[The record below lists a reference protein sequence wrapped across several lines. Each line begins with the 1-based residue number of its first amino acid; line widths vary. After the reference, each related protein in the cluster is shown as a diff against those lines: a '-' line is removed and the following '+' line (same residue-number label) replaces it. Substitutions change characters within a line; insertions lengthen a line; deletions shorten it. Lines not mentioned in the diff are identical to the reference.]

1 MVWIWGSGLA
11 LAALALLAWAFA
23 RLRRPAPADP
33 ELQRLVHSLQRQR
46 HTPTLGSPRGSL
58 LLPILAF
65 ELMSAPMRQLYDRSR
80 EADAALLELLLAAP
94 QDLERRL
101 AVASLQRLTR
111 EVRRRLLV
119 ALTEQGQAN
128 PAEDLTTLARRLD
141 VVEAAVARLRALPPG

>member
-11 LAALALLAWAFA
+11 LAALSLLAWAFA

-33 ELQRLVHSLQRQR
+33 ALQRLVHSLQRQR
-46 HTPTLGSPRGSL
+46 YTPTLGAPRGSL

-80 EADAALLELLLAAP
+80 EADAALLALLLDAP

-111 EVRRRLLV
+111 EVRRRLLLV
-119 ALTEQGQAN
+119 LTEQD
-128 PAEDLTTLARRLD
+128 PDDPDEELTSLARRLD
-141 VVEAAVARLRALPPG
+141 VVEAAVERMRALPG

>member
-11 LAALALLAWAFA
+11 LAALLLLAWAFA

-33 ELQRLVHSLQRQR
+33 ALQRLVHSLQRQR
-46 HTPTLGSPRGSL
+46 YTPTLGSPRGSL

-80 EADAALLELLLAAP
+80 EADAALLALLLDAP
-94 QDLERRL
+94 QDMERRL

-111 EVRRRLLV
+111 EVRRRLLL
-119 ALTEQGQAN
+119 ALTEQDPDD

-141 VVEAAVARLRALPPG
+141 VVEAAVERMRAPPG